1 MRDIDMERVNGT
13 REKMLETVK
22 SPVLTH
28 EQKVAAMANLAD
40 SLLEVVDLPEGL
52 HDLMDSNRTPNANLR
67 SSQEGHGTAFV
78 PGHDIIPGL

>member
-52 HDLMDSNRTPNANLR
+52 HDSRSTPNAFATWQRVMHRFAPGISSRIIRNL
-67 SSQEGHGTAFV
+67 
-78 PGHDIIPGL
+78 

>member
-52 HDLMDSNRTPNANLR
+52 HDLMDQPIDSKCFATWQRVMHRFAPVY
-67 SSQEGHGTAFV
+67 H
-78 PGHDIIPGL
+78 PGL

>member
-40 SLLEVVDLPEGL
+40 SPAGGGG
-52 HDLMDSNRTPNANLR
+52 
-67 SSQEGHGTAFV
+67 SSGGAS
-78 PGHDIIPGL
+78 

>member
-52 HDLMDSNRTPNANLR
+52 HDLRPGRGSC
-67 SSQEGHGTAFV
+67 TASPQV
-78 PGHDIIPGL
+78 YHPGL

>member
-28 EQKVAAMANLAD
+28 EQ
-40 SLLEVVDLPEGL
+40 
-52 HDLMDSNRTPNANLR
+52 
-67 SSQEGHGTAFV
+67 
-78 PGHDIIPGL
+78 

>member
-1 MRDIDMERVNGT
+1 MRDIDMERVNET

-52 HDLMDSNRTPNANLR
+52 HDLMDQPIDSKCICD
-67 SSQEGHGTAFV
+67 V
-78 PGHDIIPGL
+78 PPGQPRVAPGI

>member
-40 SLLEVVDLPEGL
+40 ALVPWSLGG
-52 HDLMDSNRTPNANLR
+52 TG
-67 SSQEGHGTAFV
+67 SSGRAS
-78 PGHDIIPGL
+78 

>member
-52 HDLMDSNRTPNANLR
+52 QT
-67 SSQEGHGTAFV
+67 
-78 PGHDIIPGL
+78 